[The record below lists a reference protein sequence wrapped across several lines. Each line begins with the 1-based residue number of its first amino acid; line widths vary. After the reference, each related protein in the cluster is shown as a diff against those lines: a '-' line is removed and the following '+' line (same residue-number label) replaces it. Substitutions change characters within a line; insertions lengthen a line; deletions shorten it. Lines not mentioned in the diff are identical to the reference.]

1 MTSDVVYNPREA
13 GFTLVEL
20 LLAIVIFSMV
30 VSMTYAA
37 YNTTFKII
45 GNARESSQYGER
57 ARITLSRL
65 SEDLGTLYLRS
76 SAFASDENTED
87 TEEKRP
93 ILEFRSDFLRFTST
107 AHLRFNR
114 SELPTGH
121 TVITYS
127 VDAMESADKLSLYRA
142 DSPFFS
148 ATEDEQERG
157 FVLCHGLSEVA
168 FSYIDE
174 DGTSHDSWNVEGI
187 NEGETVRLPEIVQVR
202 LGFADEQGGGE
213 VQYFSTAIAIPDYGR
228 VDELD

>member
-1 MTSDVVYNPREA
+1 VRNGGVYNCRGA

-37 YNTTFKII
+37 YNTTFKVI
-45 GNARESSQYGER
+45 GNARESSKYGER
-57 ARITLSRL
+57 ARIALSRL
-65 SEDLGTLYLRS
+65 SEDLGSLYLRS
-76 SAFASDENTED
+76 SAFATDEKKGSI
-87 TEEKRP
+87 EENRP
-93 ILEFRSDFLRFTST
+93 ILEFRSDFLRFSST

-114 SELPTGH
+114 SERPTGH

-127 VDAMESADKLSLYRA
+127 VDTMESAEKRSLYRA
-142 DSPFFS
+142 DAPFFS

-174 DGTSHDSWNVEGI
+174 DGTSHDSWNVEAI
-187 NEGETVRLPEIVQVR
+187 NEGETVRLPKIVQLR
-202 LGFADEQGGGE
+202 LGFADEQNGGE

-228 VDELD
+228 VDELY